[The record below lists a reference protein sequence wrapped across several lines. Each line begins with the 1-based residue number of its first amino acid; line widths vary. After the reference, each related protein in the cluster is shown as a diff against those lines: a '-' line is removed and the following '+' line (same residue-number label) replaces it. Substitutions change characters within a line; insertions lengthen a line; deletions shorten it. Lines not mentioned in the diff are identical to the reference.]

1 VSALSG
7 RYTFTITIASGCAW
21 TATTDVSWA
30 DVAPGSGQGNGTPML
45 NVNENPNRDAR
56 TVTVSVNSQ
65 SFRVTQN
72 AVGCGYALNPSSID
86 AGAEGGGASVVLTAT
101 AGCLWTAVASESWI
115 RVLTPNGT
123 GSGTVNLDI
132 ASNSSD
138 VRHAFVT
145 IAGQRV
151 NITQQ
156 RR

>member
-1 VSALSG
+1 
-7 RYTFTITIASGCAW
+7 
-21 TATTDVSWA
+21 
-30 DVAPGSGQGNGTPML
+30 ML

-56 TVTVSVNSQ
+56 TVTVTVNSQ

-72 AVGCGYALNPSSID
+72 AVGCGYSLNPSSID
-86 AGAEGGGASVVLTAT
+86 ASAEGGTAT
-101 AGCLWTAVASESWI
+101 VALSATSGCMWTAVASESWI

-123 GSGTVNLDI
+123 GSATVRLDV
-132 ASNSSD
+132 AANPSD

-151 NITQQ
+151 NVTQQ